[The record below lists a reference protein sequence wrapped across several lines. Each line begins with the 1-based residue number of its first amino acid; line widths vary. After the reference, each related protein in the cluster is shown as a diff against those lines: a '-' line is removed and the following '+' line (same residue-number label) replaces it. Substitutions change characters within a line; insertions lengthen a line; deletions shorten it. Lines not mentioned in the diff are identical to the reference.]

1 MRKKLANTFAL
12 FLSQISQI
20 LGLPG
25 GVHRFCK
32 KSPVYSQLTRV
43 TDGQRD
49 KRESDLNSGVYYIT
63 LAEKL
68 CCRMYA

>member
-32 KSPVYSQLTRV
+32 KKSCLLTAYARHRRTERQTGKRSQ
-43 TDGQRD
+43 
-49 KRESDLNSGVYYIT
+49 
-63 LAEKL
+63 
-68 CCRMYA
+68 